1 MTPDDNTPGESVEQL
16 ARRLLRTIDDTPIA
30 AMDATYYAHYF
41 EELRLIVEDLLTAAS
56 RNGAAHAQRVWLVW
70 DCQEPVACYLS
81 EQEATE
87 ARADLQHQL
96 RCAHGPDL
104 ELSGS
109 ITISSAI
116 LEPARCTQTGVRR

>member
-1 MTPDDNTPGESVEQL
+1 
-16 ARRLLRTIDDTPIA
+16 
-30 AMDATYYAHYF
+30 MDAGFYAHYF
-41 EELRLIVEDLLTAAS
+41 EELRLIVETFLAHTRGRSSAS
-56 RNGAAHAQRVWLVW
+56 EQRVWLVW
-70 DCQEPVACYLS
+70 DCQDLIACYLS

-104 ELSGS
+104 ELSAS
-109 ITISSAI
+109 ITISSAT